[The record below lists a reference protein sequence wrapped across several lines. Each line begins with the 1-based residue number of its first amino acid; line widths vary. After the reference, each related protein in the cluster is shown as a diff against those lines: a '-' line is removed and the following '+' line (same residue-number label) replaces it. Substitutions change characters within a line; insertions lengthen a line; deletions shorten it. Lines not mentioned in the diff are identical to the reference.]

1 MVIPTKRERRP
12 RLETA
17 GNENLFSPMLPE
29 LKSGLPDAKHPL
41 GADLPKDR
49 EEALRGLANHPK
61 LSGCLSGL
69 GHAGATMFR
78 IAADCESA
86 EYFGLF

>member
-1 MVIPTKRERRP
+1 
-12 RLETA
+12 
-17 GNENLFSPMLPE
+17 MLPE

-61 LSGCLSGL
+61 LSCCLSVL
-69 GHAGATMFR
+69 RHAGKAIFR
-78 IAADCESA
+78 IATDCESA
-86 EYFGLF
+86 EHFGLRGSVKVSLV